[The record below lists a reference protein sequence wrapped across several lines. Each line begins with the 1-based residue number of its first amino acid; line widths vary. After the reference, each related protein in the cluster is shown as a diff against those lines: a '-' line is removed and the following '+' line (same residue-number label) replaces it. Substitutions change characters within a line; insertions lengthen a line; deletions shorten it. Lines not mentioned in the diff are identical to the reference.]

1 VFERGNHPRNSHPVG
16 LPARQLARLQRQLHR
31 LPDQAARFV
40 FEVSGANPSHMLQA
54 MKKVHIGPAVELKG
68 VGADDVSSGCEVVQV
83 YLPDYLRVLLDSV
96 GAPIDATPENLGP
109 DASIQQ
115 NGLFAFKLLPNRLI
129 TH

>member
-1 VFERGNHPRNSHPVG
+1 M
-16 LPARQLARLQRQLHR
+16 
-31 LPDQAARFV
+31 
-40 FEVSGANPSHMLQA
+40 VSSFTE
-54 MKKVHIGPAVELKG
+54 KYDVVV
-68 VGADDVSSGCEVVQV
+68 VGAGHAGCEVVQV